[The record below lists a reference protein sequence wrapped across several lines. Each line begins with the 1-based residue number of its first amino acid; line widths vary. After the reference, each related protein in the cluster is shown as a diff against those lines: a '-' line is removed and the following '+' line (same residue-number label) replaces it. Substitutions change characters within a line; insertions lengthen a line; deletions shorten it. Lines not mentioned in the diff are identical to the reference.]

1 MFYLIVIRKL
11 QSRRSAHIHRPR
23 WRDRG
28 LARDRKYRVR
38 RTFRGY
44 FGSTLPF
51 AHAHYVFSGT
61 ACVTR
66 KKKQN
71 PTKVPPPRD
80 IFLPFPLLSPF
91 LIPPPPPFLSIFCFF
106 HTPSQ
111 WVQLQTA
118 ALSSSLPSLSVRVTP
133 IRLRELYP

>member
-80 IFLPFPLLSPF
+80 IFLPFPLLPPF
-91 LIPPPPPFLSIFCFF
+91 LIPLLFCQFPFLP
-106 HTPSQ
+106 HT
-111 WVQLQTA
+111 VTMG
-118 ALSSSLPSLSVRVTP
+118 SVANSGTFLFTSESVGEGHP
-133 IRLRELYP
+133 DKIA